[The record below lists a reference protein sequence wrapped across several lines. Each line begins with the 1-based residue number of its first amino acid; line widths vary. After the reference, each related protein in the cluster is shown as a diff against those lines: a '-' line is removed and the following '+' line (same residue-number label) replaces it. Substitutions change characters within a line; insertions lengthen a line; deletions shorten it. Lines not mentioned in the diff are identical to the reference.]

1 MDADAKKTVLRMIPY
16 GLYILTGEADGKIAA
31 ASISW
36 VTQVSFKPPL
46 VAVGVKADSGSH
58 AIIKD
63 AGAFALNI
71 LGKSD
76 QAMATTFFKHA
87 ERDGNTISGEPF
99 HTGETGAPILDN
111 APACVECKLIATVE
125 KGDHSVFIGE
135 VVGAYVKDHPT
146 GRPDDATLLLKD
158 LGEKVFYGG

>member
-16 GLYILTGEADGKIAA
+16 GLYILTGEANGEVAA
-31 ASISW
+31 ASVSW

-46 VAVGVKADSGSH
+46 VAVGVKADSGPH
-58 AIIKD
+58 AIIKE
-63 AGAFALNI
+63 AGAFAVNI

-76 QAMATTFFKHA
+76 EAMAHTFFKHA
-87 ERDGNTISGEPF
+87 VREGNTVSGEPF

-111 APACVECKLIATVE
+111 APACFECKLVETVE
-125 KGDHSVFIGE
+125 MGDHSVFIGE
-135 VVGAYVKDHPT
+135 VVGAHVKDDPA
-146 GRPDDATLLLKD
+146 GRPDDATLMLKD